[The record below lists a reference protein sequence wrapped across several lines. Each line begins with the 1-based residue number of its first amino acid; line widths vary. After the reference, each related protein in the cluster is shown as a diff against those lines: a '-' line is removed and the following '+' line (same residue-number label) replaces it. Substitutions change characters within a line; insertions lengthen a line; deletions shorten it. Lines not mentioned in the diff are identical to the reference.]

1 LVRLLA
7 VLALGLTLAGC
18 SGGGPSTT
26 EAETTTE
33 AATTTVPP
41 GGASHAAPA
50 LEALLP
56 AKVDGV
62 RLEKRSATGAGV
74 FGGDAFS
81 REMTNRLAA
90 VGKAPAD
97 LRFAN
102 AQDSKGVQDLE
113 VGVFEVPGMSAADLS
128 AAIVAS
134 IRPNAPGLFV
144 DHTTLGGKPVT
155 TVVYP
160 GGSILYLYEHDGR
173 VFYVGTQS
181 KPLAIEAIGL
191 LP

>member
-1 LVRLLA
+1 MLS
-7 VLALGLTLAGC
+7 GC
-18 SGGGPSTT
+18 SGGGSSTT
-26 EAETTTE
+26 DAEPTTE

-41 GGASHAAPA
+41 GQVSHAAPA

-56 AKVDGV
+56 ARIGGV
-62 RLEKRSATGAGV
+62 RLEKRSATGARV

-81 REMTNRLAA
+81 REMTSRLAA

-102 AQDSKGVQDLE
+102 AQDARGRLDLE

-144 DHTTLGGKPVT
+144 DRATPGGKPVT

-160 GGSILYLYEHDGR
+160 SGSFLYLYDHGGR
-173 VFYVGTQS
+173 VFYIGTQS
-181 KPLAIEAIGL
+181 KPLAIKAIGL